1 MKIICSKENLL
12 EGINIVQ
19 KAVSTKTTLP
29 ILEGILIEAADKIK
43 MTGNDLEIGIECCI
57 DADVKRPGSIVIN
70 SRMFGDIVR
79 RLPDSEVLIEVKEN
93 NTVVIECENSFFEI
107 KGIAAEG
114 FPALPSIEKENGI
127 RISKK
132 ILKDMIKQT
141 IFAVSIDENRPILTG
156 SLFEYRSGKLT
167 IVSIDGYRL
176 AMRCHVSENV
186 SDGPDRNLI
195 IPGKTLNEI
204 AKIIQP
210 VDEDVCIYAA
220 GNQILFDMGNCIM
233 TSRLLEGEY
242 LNYMGI
248 IPSEHE
254 TKITVN
260 TKDLLACFERASLV
274 ITNEERRYPV
284 NLDISDDIVVI
295 TANTEAG
302 NVREE
307 MRAEIE
313 GKKLNISFNH
323 RYFIEALRVIDN
335 EMIDIFFTTNV
346 GPCTI
351 RPMQGNDFAYLI
363 LPIRK

>member
-19 KAVSTKTTLP
+19 KAVSVKTTLP
-29 ILEGILIEAADKIK
+29 ILEGILIEAGEKIK
-43 MTGNDLEIGIECCI
+43 LTGNDLEIGIECCI
-57 DADVKRPGSIVIN
+57 DADIKRPGSIVIN

-79 RLPDSEVLIEVKEN
+79 RLPDAEVLIEVRDN
-93 NTVVIECENSFFEI
+93 NNVVIECENSFFEI

-114 FPALPSIEKENGI
+114 FPALPSIEKEDGI
-127 RISKK
+127 RINKK
-132 ILKDMIKQT
+132 MLKEMIKQT
-141 IFAVSIDENRPILTG
+141 IFAVSLDENRPILTG
-156 SLFEYRSGKLT
+156 SLFEYRNGKLT
-167 IVSIDGYRL
+167 VVSIDGYRL
-176 AMRCHVSENV
+176 AMRCCDIENA
-186 SDGPDRNLI
+186 SHTDKNLI

-210 VDEDVCIYAA
+210 SDEDVCIYAA

-307 MRAEIE
+307 IRAEIE
-313 GKKLNISFNH
+313 GKKLSIAFNH

-351 RPMQGNDFAYLI
+351 RPMQGDDFAYLI